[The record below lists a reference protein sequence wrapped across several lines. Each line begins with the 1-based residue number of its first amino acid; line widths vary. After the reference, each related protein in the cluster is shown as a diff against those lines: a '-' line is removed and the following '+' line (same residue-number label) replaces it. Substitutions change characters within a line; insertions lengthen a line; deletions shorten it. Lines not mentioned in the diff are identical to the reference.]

1 MHLQFHS
8 KTLLSMSSLIFLIV
22 LSVLSVYVYSFQSLN
37 GRLKFHSIGVHKF
50 KSQSCIHACTTSTSN
65 DDIRSNDR
73 IFNKIQVEKND
84 ISLGKTGIDRL
95 VCGGCAMSP
104 SLAAGFFNINFGS
117 QNKLP
122 PSTEINTISASNTK
136 QKFLSILQKIFF
148 GVNAK
153 GSLHNFKA
161 GDTRT
166 EISMLINGLSMCAII
181 SIWAFIA
188 YLVQK
193 REEYIELDNMR
204 KEVIKEQQ
212 YREVIFAFL
221 PYIY

>member
-1 MHLQFHS
+1 
-8 KTLLSMSSLIFLIV
+8 MSSLIFLVV
-22 LSVLSVYVYSFQSLN
+22 LSVLSVHVYSFQSLN
-37 GRLKFHSIGVHKF
+37 GRLKSHSIGVHKF
-50 KSQSCIHACTTSTSN
+50 KSQPCMHACTSTSN
-65 DDIRSNDR
+65 DDISSNDR
-73 IFNKIQVEKND
+73 ILNKIQLEKND
-84 ISLGKTGIDRL
+84 ISLGKTVIDGL

-104 SLAAGFFNINFGS
+104 ALAAGFFNINFGS

-122 PSTEINTISASNTK
+122 PSAEINTIRTLNTK
-136 QKFLSILQKIFF
+136 QKLLSILQKIFF

-212 YREVIFAFL
+212 HREVILDFL